1 MGGLIMINK
10 ILSSKLLKDNLILL
24 IGTNLAGFLA
34 FLYHFYMGR
43 VLGPEDYS
51 VLVVVI
57 SFSYIMNVF
66 ILGIQAA
73 VSKYVAIYKVRNST
87 EKINYLLRRS
97 IFKLGIV
104 GIVAIFIFIFFA
116 KYVSG
121 FLNMTVMPLYIVSFL
136 ILFSLILPLCRGVL
150 QGLQDFKHLGI
161 NLAVEGIVKISLGVL
176 FVWFGWKVN
185 GATLAYVLGF
195 GIPILFALFPL
206 RNYLKKN
213 DVKNIESKEIYKY
226 ALPML
231 IMLIALTAFF
241 SIDVI
246 LVKHF
251 FSGLDAGYYSAL
263 SILGKIIFFGCI
275 SISQVMFPKASE
287 MHELKGKSK
296 GLLYKSIGMIGL
308 LIVPII
314 LLYFL
319 IPEFIIK
326 IVYGVSY
333 LPVAPLLGWFGL
345 FMGLFS
351 LVYLVSFYLMSIN
364 KTRFVIVLFLVD
376 VLEVILIHYY
386 HTSLTNIITILIG
399 LTLFNLLFLGF
410 NLWRNED

>member
-1 MGGLIMINK
+1 MINK
-10 ILSSKLLKDNLILL
+10 ILNSKLLKDNLILL

-97 IFKLGIV
+97 ILKLGIV
-104 GIVAIFIFIFFA
+104 GLIAILVFILFA
-116 KYVSG
+116 KYVAG

-150 QGLQDFKHLGI
+150 QGLQDFKYLGI

-206 RNYLKKN
+206 RDYLKKN
-213 DVKNIESKEIYKY
+213 DVKSIESKEIYQY

-231 IMLIALTAFF
+231 VMLIALTAFF

-251 FSGLDAGYYSAL
+251 FSGLDAGYYSSL

-275 SISQVMFPKASE
+275 SISQVMFPKVSE

-308 LIVPII
+308 LIIPII

-376 VLEVILIHYY
+376 VLEVILINYY

-410 NLWRNED
+410 NLWRDED